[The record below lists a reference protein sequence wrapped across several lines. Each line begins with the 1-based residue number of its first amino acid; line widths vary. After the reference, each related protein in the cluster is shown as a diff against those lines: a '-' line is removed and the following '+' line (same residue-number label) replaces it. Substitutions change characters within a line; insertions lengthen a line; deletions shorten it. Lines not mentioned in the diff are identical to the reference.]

1 LKSKLTGVVVAIIAV
16 IFVGVFVDTTRAS
29 DVIACGVGAGAIL
42 TGLAFFAYASR
53 KEESGKV
60 ERG

>member
-1 LKSKLTGVVVAIIAV
+1 MNRILAKARYAVVIPSVASILS
-16 IFVGVFVDTTRAS
+16 AS

-53 KEESGKV
+53 KEETEKV
-60 ERG
+60 KRG

>member
-1 LKSKLTGVVVAIIAV
+1 MLAKARYAVVIPSVASILS
-16 IFVGVFVDTTRAS
+16 AS

-53 KEESGKV
+53 KEETEKV
-60 ERG
+60 KRG